1 MTEHSNDTSTAT
13 PASEVSD
20 PQETPNAEAAGT
32 APKRSRKRLVVG
44 VMLTVLLVALSV
56 GGVFGYQA
64 YLEYVAAQAEEA
76 RLSEVRRLS
85 TATDEILEKV
95 WDTMTESDR
104 RWALTTEDERAN
116 QLPRLIT
123 STTSDIERCVV
134 EVAEARAIA
143 ETIPDEDVAEVYLG
157 VCSSL
162 DAVYESALLELT
174 RSKEIAEQVDA
185 VWETARD
192 ISKAHELLSDSTQS
206 CNSHDY
212 RDGEKQAKEAKSLF
226 TAAVKSYTA
235 VNEII
240 DDIGLE
246 RHIKW
251 LSACIEQ
258 ADMQITLSN
267 YGRTRGVST
276 YNRQVNA
283 VNSHDAEVWKM
294 SGADYDPDFGYD
306 VVQQEAGDLIHR
318 TRGANA
324 RLDRAQEAAVNVFD
338 PTVLIESEF
347 E

>member
-13 PASEVSD
+13 PVSEVSD
-20 PQETPNAEAAGT
+20 SMEPPNVEASGA

-44 VMLTVLLVALSV
+44 LVLTILLVALSA
-56 GGVFGYQA
+56 GGAFGYQA
-64 YLEYVAAQAEEA
+64 YQEYVAAQAEEA
-76 RLSEVRRLS
+76 RLLEVRRLS

-104 RWALTTEDERAN
+104 RWALTTEDQRAN

-143 ETIPDEDVAEVYLG
+143 ETIPDEGVADVYLG

-162 DAVYESALLELT
+162 DAVYESALTELT
-174 RSKEIAEQVDA
+174 RSKEIADQVDA

-192 ISKAHELLSDSTQS
+192 ISKAHELLSDCTQS
-206 CNSHDY
+206 CNSRDY

-226 TAAVKSYTA
+226 TAAVKTYTA

-240 DDIGLE
+240 DDVGLE

-251 LSACIEQ
+251 LNACIEQ
-258 ADMQITLSN
+258 ADMQITLAT

-294 SGADYDPDFGYD
+294 SGANYDPDFGYD
-306 VVQQEAGDLIHR
+306 VVRQEAGDLIHR

-324 RLDRAQEAAVNVFD
+324 RLDRAQKAALNVFD
-338 PTVLIESEF
+338 PTVHIESEF